1 MRLLITIALIYLGY
15 RAFKSW
21 LTPRT
26 TFRQTVSGRT
36 ERNIDDVMVKDPY
49 CNAYFPQRNGVP
61 LTIDGKLLYFC
72 SKECRDK
79 YAALNGQSKT

>member
-15 RAFKSW
+15 RVFKSW

-26 TFRQTVSGRT
+26 TPRQTFPGRA

-49 CNAYFPQRNGVP
+49 CNAYFPQRSGVP
-61 LTIDGKLLYFC
+61 LTMDGKLLYFC
-72 SKECRDK
+72 SEECRDK
-79 YAALNGQSKT
+79 YAALHAQAKT